1 MAAGGG
7 SDGAVMRSRRVLLI
21 VATVAVA
28 VLTVALV
35 TTRGGGAQ
43 ADGAEVLAAA
53 SVAEAVADADP
64 RARVQA
70 AGSDQLA
77 FQVENG
83 ITADVIISADAA
95 ITRRLHDA
103 GHAGPPVAVAGNR
116 LVVITPAEN
125 PAGITGVPDL
135 ARPGVRLVVGT
146 PSVPVG
152 AYTRQAL
159 VAMGLR
165 DATANIVSEEPDVR
179 GVVAKVALGEADAGI
194 VYATDAAAA
203 GPRVATLAI
212 PDDAQPTIT
221 YTAAVLTRS
230 GDPGRGRDLIA
241 LMLSADGRRAL
252 AAHGFTVPAP

>member
-7 SDGAVMRSRRVLLI
+7 SDGSVMRPRRVLLI
-21 VATVAVA
+21 VAVVAVA
-28 VLTVALV
+28 VLTIALV
-35 TTRGGGAQ
+35 TTRGGGGQ
-43 ADGAEVLAAA
+43 AGGVDVLAAA
-53 SVAEAVADADP
+53 SVADAVAEADP
-64 RARVQA
+64 RARIQA

-83 ITADVIISADAA
+83 ITADVIVSADAA
-95 ITRRLHDA
+95 ITRRLHNT
-103 GHAGPPVAVAGNR
+103 GHVGPPVAVAGNR

-125 PAGITGVPDL
+125 PADITGVRDL

-159 VAMGLR
+159 NAMGLG
-165 DATANIVSEEPDVR
+165 DVTANIVSEEPDVR

-194 VYATDAAAA
+194 VYATDATAA

-212 PDDAQPTIT
+212 PATAQPVIT

-230 GDPGRGRDLIA
+230 GDPERGRDLIA

-252 AAHGFTVPAP
+252 TARGFTVPAP